1 MKKVLLLLLAVM
13 LVGCSGEGTEK
24 KKEADVKKDQET
36 KEAVV
41 KEGKVVPVKFEEVDP
56 ESKAAV
62 EKFVK
67 KYNVRADI
75 YKQNPVNGIVIAKM
89 PEPITSELNKEENI
103 FSQILLDTDFK
114 KHKGHYKID
123 AKYNEDKKIIG
134 YNIFIE
140 GIPATELNEAEN
152 GGEWAEG
159 IISAMSIADALGLNI
174 DKFDEESDIAFD
186 EDKAYT
192 YTDPNTKTNVTFLFA
207 DWDIGKFEIKYD
219 LSK

>member
-1 MKKVLLLLLAVM
+1 
-13 LVGCSGEGTEK
+13 
-24 KKEADVKKDQET
+24 
-36 KEAVV
+36 
-41 KEGKVVPVKFEEVDP
+41 
-56 ESKAAV
+56 
-62 EKFVK
+62 
-67 KYNVRADI
+67 
-75 YKQNPVNGIVIAKM
+75 M

-123 AKYNEDKKIIG
+123 AKYNEDKKIG

-140 GIPATELNEAEN
+140 GIPATELNEDEN

-159 IISAMSIADALGLNI
+159 IISAMSIAEALGLNI

-186 EDKAYT
+186 EEEAYT

>member
-41 KEGKVVPVKFEEVDP
+41 KEEKVVPVKFEEVDP

-89 PEPITSELNKEENI
+89 PEPITSELIKEENI